1 VVPVPRGAK
10 ELVSKS
16 KNEDVLDH
24 FLAQVVVNS
33 EDLVFDPVGRKRAL
47 KLSGAGKIFAER
59 LLDLQQLSVR
69 SLYVRMVGNRY

>member
-10 ELVSKS
+10 ELVSES
-16 KNEDVLDH
+16 KNEDILDH

-33 EDLVFDPVGRKRAL
+33 EDLVFDPVRRKRAL